1 MRRELGV
8 SQRRVSRVLGVARS
22 TLRYEAVSPERDAV
36 LGSEL
41 RRLAAAHPRYGYRRM
56 TAILQE
62 QGWKINRK
70 RVARVWRAEGLRIV
84 VRRKRLRALGRA
96 EHGCDRRKSQAPHEV
111 WSVDFVADR
120 TADGR
125 SVRVLA
131 VIDEWTRQ
139 CVLLAARRSWV
150 AGEVRHA
157 LLGAMKAYQAPRHLR
172 ADNGTEFTAKL
183 VRAGLIEAGVGTL
196 YIAPGSPWQN
206 GYQESFNGKLRD
218 ELLNLEV
225 FDSLDETRRVLEQ
238 WRKEYN
244 DERPHS
250 ALGYVAP
257 AVYAARGEV
266 SGSASPRRT
275 PLPA

>member
-1 MRRELGV
+1 VQRELGV
-8 SQRRVSRVLGVARS
+8 SERRVCRVLGQPRS
-22 TLRYEAVSPERDAV
+22 THRYRPVRPQHDAA
-36 LGSEL
+36 LGAEL

-56 TAILQE
+56 AALLRE
-62 QGWKINRK
+62 EGWKVNRK
-70 RVARVWRAEGLRIV
+70 RVARVWRREGLRIV
-84 VRRKRLRALGRA
+84 PRRKRLRALGRV
-96 EHGCDRRKSQAPHEV
+96 EHGCDRRKPQGPHDV

-120 TADGR
+120 TSDGR

-150 AGEVRHA
+150 AGEVRAA
-157 LLGAMKAYQAPRHLR
+157 LLGAMKAYGAPTHLR
-172 ADNGTEFTAKL
+172 ADNGGEFTAKL
-183 VRAGLIEAGVGTL
+183 VRSGLADAGVGTL

-225 FDSLDETRRVLEQ
+225 FDGLNEARRVLEQ

-244 DERPHS
+244 EERPHS

-257 AVYAARGEV
+257 AVYAARGLA
-266 SGSASPRRT
+266 SGSATPRRT
-275 PLPA
+275 PVPA